1 MNDKTKVIGICY
13 IVFGALGIL
22 GLPMIYVHQLVM
34 GSVFSNLAEVDPQA
48 QEMLLTIREL
58 MELLVPLLVV
68 LVVAHIVFNVLV
80 GICFIRNKAYYTC
93 LISSILTCFVFP
105 LGTLLGVF
113 ALMALTDEKIKPLFF
128 QLKPAPGQ
136 AE

>member
-48 QEMLLTIREL
+48 REMLLTIREL
-58 MELLVPLLVV
+58 MELLIPLLAV
-68 LVVAHIVFNVLV
+68 LVVSHIVFNVLV

-93 LISSILTCFVFP
+93 LVSSVLTCFLFP
-105 LGTLLGVF
+105 LGTILGVF
-113 ALMALTDEKIKPLFF
+113 ALMVLTDEKIKPLFF
-128 QLKPAPGQ
+128 RLTPAPGRD
-136 AE
+136 A